1 MSLSAKLAVFNNSS
15 RTSRC
20 MCFGSGCSWGAEHAL
35 WCLVGLAL
43 WRGQGWL
50 CVGGEPCPITWWLLE
65 ESKVDML
72 LWKIRK
78 PKTWWNPD
86 VIIQYDAERW
96 KTVAW
101 LNSTRLLT
109 SLDHSEFIL
118 AWDWR
123 ILFKLLCEKYVQ
135 GKIYHGWSW
144 QGSCASLMFIKL
156 FIVKYSC
163 LKISVS

>member
-1 MSLSAKLAVFNNSS
+1 MHVLLERLQLGNRAHSVMLGSS
-15 RTSRC
+15 CFVMRTGLDLR
-20 MCFGSGCSWGAEHAL
+20 WWWAL
-35 WCLVGLAL
+35 
-43 WRGQGWL
+43 
-50 CVGGEPCPITWWLLE
+50 PITKWPLE

-86 VIIQYDAERW
+86 LITQYDAERL
-96 KTVAW
+96 KTVVW
-101 LNSTRLLT
+101 LDSTRLLT
-109 SLDHSEFIL
+109 SLDHSGFIL

-123 ILFKLLCEKYVQ
+123 ILFKLHCERYVQ

-144 QGSCASLMFIKL
+144 QGSCASLVFIKL
-156 FIVKYSC
+156 FIMKYSC